1 MRTRPLA
8 SPTTSL
14 RLGIDVGGTAIKY
27 GVVDTADGTVLGPVR
42 QVPTPQPATPVAV
55 ADALSDVVAQV
66 LLERPELDPADSGL
80 PVGVAFPSV
89 IRNGV
94 ALSAANISA
103 DWMGLDVNAFLS
115 DRLGCPVRVSN
126 DADAAGLAEAAHG
139 AGHGTGGVIM
149 VLTLGTGIGS
159 ALVAD
164 GKLVPNFELGHLE
177 LGGTK
182 AERKASAVARERDG
196 LDWAAYAERLQEYLA
211 HVEFLFSPDLM
222 ILGGGISVRHGEFLP
237 HLSLRTPVVPALL
250 ANTAGVVGAAL
261 TVS

>member
-1 MRTRPLA
+1 MRTTLLA
-8 SPTTSL
+8 TDHVVRLTSTL

-27 GVVDTADGTVLGPVR
+27 GVVDTAAGTVLGPVR
-42 QVPTPQPATPVAV
+42 QVPTPQPATPAAV
-55 ADALSDVVAQV
+55 ADALAAVVAEV
-66 LLERPELDPADSGL
+66 RGDHPGLDA
-80 PVGVAFPSV
+80 PVGVAFPAV
-89 IRNGV
+89 IRNGI

-103 DWMGLDVNAFLS
+103 EWLGLDVNALLG

-139 AGHGTGGVIM
+139 AGHGAGGVVL

-164 GKLVPNFELGHLE
+164 GRLVPNFELGHLE

-182 AERKASAVARERDG
+182 AETKASAVARERHG

-211 HVEFLFSPDLM
+211 HVEFLLSPDLM
-222 ILGGGISVRHGEFLP
+222 ILGGGISVRHSEFLP
-237 HLSLRTPVVPALL
+237 LLSLRTPVVPALL
-250 ANTAGVVGAAL
+250 ANRAGVVGAAL
-261 TVS
+261 TVR